1 MKLKTLL
8 ITCVMLLMAGICN
21 AQNPKNYYL
30 EDPKT
35 FVGGLVGGVN
45 FTQVDGDS
53 YKGYRNKALVGGAV
67 VYTFFKPNLAASIEI
82 LYAQKGAK
90 SKGAQTST
98 NNLTL
103 ITKQNIQLNY
113 AEIPIQINVFDKKR
127 NHFGGGF
134 SYSQLINSK
143 EVVEGTNK
151 NVVYDQTKYPFKKM
165 DINLVLSGQ
174 VNVFKGLYAG
184 LRFQYSLISI
194 RNKVDPEFG
203 REQQFNNVFSLR
215 VMYLFF

>member
-1 MKLKTLL
+1 MKLKTL
-8 ITCVMLLMAGICN
+8 IVSSILLLTLGICK
-21 AQNPKNYYL
+21 AQNPKNYYI

-53 YKGYRNKALVGGAV
+53 YKGYHNKALVGGVV
-67 VYTFFKPNLAASIEI
+67 VYTFFKPNVAASLEI

-90 SKGAQTST
+90 SKGAQLST
-98 NNLTL
+98 NGLTL
-103 ITKQNIQLNY
+103 ITKQNIMLNY
-113 AEIPIQINVFDKKR
+113 AEIPIQLNIFDKKR

-151 NVVYDQTKYPFKKM
+151 NVVYDQTLYPFKKM

-174 VNVFKGLYAG
+174 VQVFKGLYAG
-184 LRFQYSLISI
+184 LRFQYSLVSI

-203 REQQFNNVFSLR
+203 RQQQFNNVFSLR
-215 VMYLFF
+215 LMYLFF